1 MNLDAFRI
9 AAEQNHWA
17 AIMPEIV
24 MGSLALLL
32 LVLEI
37 ILPKRDHRVIPVF
50 SIFGQLVVLAGMI
63 LTYRP
68 EFLGDDTLFA
78 GMLRQSAEGQF
89 MRIFFVLVSIFASI
103 LGVIALAKQR
113 MPKIEFFHIVLV
125 VSAAMMLL
133 VQSNHFVMF
142 FVALETITVGFYI
155 LVSYVRTNPL
165 SLEAGLKYLISG
177 ALSSGILLF
186 GIVLLYG
193 VAGKGQVDS
202 MNFGQLHNFLAEN
215 PSNFLASI
223 GIALVISGVA
233 FKVGSVP
240 FQIWIPDVYQGA
252 STPVTALLAISSKA
266 AGVSVLLL
274 LCRGVFAPYSGFV
287 IPLLSVM
294 AAATILF
301 GNVAALGQQNVK
313 RLIGLSGVSH
323 AGYLMLG
330 IIASFTRPE
339 AIDAI
344 HFYLFVYLLASFAVF
359 GVMVHLAGVDD
370 ADQQLDHYGDL
381 AKERPLLGG
390 VLAIGLGSLAGIP
403 PLAGFIG
410 KLLIF
415 VAAYKAG
422 LTTLLGIAIVG
433 VVISIYYYF
442 GWIKAAFFPV
452 WQVPLAEGETET
464 RPPRTPVAAPMAVL
478 LGVVALASV
487 VLGLY
492 QAPLTNWL
500 AALH

>member
-1 MNLDAFRI
+1 MNIDAVKV
-9 AAEQNHWA
+9 AAESNQWA
-17 AIMPEIV
+17 AIMPEV
-24 MGSLALLL
+24 MLGCLALVL

-37 ILPKRDHRVIPVF
+37 ILPKKDHRLIPVF
-50 SIFGQLVVLAGMI
+50 AIVGQLAVLIGMLI
-63 LTYRP
+63 NYHTP
-68 EFLGDDTLFA
+68 FLGEETFA
-78 GMLRQSAEGQF
+78 GLIKHTPEGQF
-89 MRIFFVLVSIFASI
+89 MRVFFVLSSI
-103 LGVIALAKQR
+103 LVSGLGVVALAKQV
-113 MPKIEFFHIVLV
+113 MPKIEFYAIVLV
-125 VSAAMMLL
+125 ITGAMMLL

-193 VAGKGQVDS
+193 VAGKTQPDG
-202 MNFGQLHNFLAEN
+202 MHFGQLRAFLEAT
-215 PSNFLASI
+215 PSDFVATI
-223 GIALVISGVA
+223 GIMFVLSGVA
-233 FKVGSVP
+233 FKVGAVP

-252 STPVTALLAISSKA
+252 PTPVTAFLAVASKA
-266 AGVSVLLL
+266 AGVSVMLLL
-274 LCRGVFAPYSGFV
+274 TRTVFAPYSGIITPFLV
-287 IPLLSVM
+287 VM
-294 AAATILF
+294 TAATIIF

-330 IIASFTRPE
+330 VIAALTRPE
-339 AIDAI
+339 AVNAV

-359 GVMVHLAGVDD
+359 GVMTHLAGVDD
-370 ADQQLDHYGDL
+370 ADQQLDYYGDL
-381 AKERPLLGG
+381 AKTNPFLAG
-390 VLAIGLGSLAGIP
+390 VLVVGLGSLAGIP

-410 KLLIF
+410 KLFVF

-422 LTTLLGIAIVG
+422 QHTLLGIAILG
-433 VVISIYYYF
+433 VVVSIYYYF

-452 WQVPLAEGETET
+452 WQVPLAEGEIDP
-464 RPPRTPVAAPMAVL
+464 RPTQTPISRAMGATMAGL
-478 LGVVALASV
+478 ALASV
-487 VLGLY
+487 VFGFY
-492 QAPLTNWL
+492 QEPITGWI